1 MHQQRTLKIDCNLK
15 KMKGRAEIKI
25 SETRS
30 NKELRKRDLG
40 EKVEAVGFVEGK
52 HNLREGIMSYRKYS
66 SQGFVG
72 SCRKD
77 RKKSD

>member
-1 MHQQRTLKIDCNLK
+1 
-15 KMKGRAEIKI
+15 MKSRVEIKI
-25 SETRS
+25 SETRNN

-40 EKVEAVGFVEGK
+40 EKVEAAGFVERK

-77 RKKSD
+77 RKKSA